1 MSKSTSF
8 LNSDSDN
15 FYRKV
20 KIINPLIEKN
30 LENINF
36 YGPFYSYCPPCLN
49 RNLEYYNNLDVNQCL
64 NLIKYIKK
72 IKKKNILNIK
82 GNNSLSG
89 TEKLNE
95 KKNKQLKEEEDNS
108 IDEENNSNKK
118 SIDFS
123 D

>member
-1 MSKSTSF
+1 M
-8 LNSDSDN
+8 
-15 FYRKV
+15 
-20 KIINPLIEKN
+20 
-30 LENINF
+30 
-36 YGPFYSYCPPCLN
+36 
-49 RNLEYYNNLDVNQCL
+49 NQCL